1 MPNWCANSLKI
12 KPLTEEA
19 KKTFSKIKAELEKGQ
34 ECRLFNTIIPMPNEL
49 MGTVCGSVEED
60 KRAAHEAQMQANI
73 EKYGYPTWYE
83 FANNKWGTK
92 WDVSEP
98 QYMKNKDGSV
108 TIWFDTAWSPPI
120 AFYNFLF
127 DEGWDVTA
135 KYYEPGVGF
144 IGEYDNSIDDCW
156 EYSYDDEETIKAI
169 PEELLEW
176 SGLLEDYNNWK
187 EDNEEIDDAE

>member
-60 KRAAHEAQMQANI
+60 KRAAHAAQMQANI

-98 QYMKNKDGSV
+98 QYMENKDGSV
-108 TIWFDTAWSPPI
+108 TIWFDTAWAPPMPI
-120 AFYNFLF
+120 Y
-127 DEGWDVTA
+127 
-135 KYYEPGVGF
+135 
-144 IGEYDNSIDDCW
+144 
-156 EYSYDDEETIKAI
+156 
-169 PEELLEW
+169 EELEAQGFEVEATYCEGGMGYAGW
-176 SGLLEDYNNWK
+176 YASG
-187 EDNEEIDDAE
+187 EDNHYDISFWEDTDECHDIEKMEAFFQAEGLTHSPAHTGG